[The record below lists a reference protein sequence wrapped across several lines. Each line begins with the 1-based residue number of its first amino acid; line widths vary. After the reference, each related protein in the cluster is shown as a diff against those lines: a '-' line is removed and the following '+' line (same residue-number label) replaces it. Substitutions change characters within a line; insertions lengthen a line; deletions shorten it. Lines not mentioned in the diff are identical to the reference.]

1 MTNYVC
7 VLILQHVQSDASG
20 VAKKSSSHRAG
31 YLSLLVNQVWR
42 EQWCCVYKGSLHF
55 YHEKGDPRTSM
66 PSLPLHGCEVVPG
79 LGPKHPFAFRILRNS
94 TEVAALEVKRRHL
107 IFDFTLFLICKLL

>member
-1 MTNYVC
+1 MQIDMFTISHFDHCFKNK
-7 VLILQHVQSDASG
+7 S
-20 VAKKSSSHRAG
+20 VAKDSWSHHAG

-42 EQWCCVYKGSLHF
+42 QQWCCVFKGSLHF
-55 YHEKGDPRTSM
+55 YQEKGDARTSS

-94 TEVAALEVKRRHL
+94 TAVAALEVRGN
-107 IFDFTLFLICKLL
+107 

>member
-1 MTNYVC
+1 MHH
-7 VLILQHVQSDASG
+7 LSFPRLH
-20 VAKKSSSHRAG
+20 AG

-42 EQWCCVYKGSLHF
+42 EQWCCVCRGSLHV
-55 YHEKGDPRTSM
+55 YHDKGDPRTCF

-94 TEVAALEVKRRHL
+94 MEVAALEVKY
-107 IFDFTLFLICKLL
+107 DASVPCCKAVL